1 VPDDVDDDLAQIT
14 LAGAVGDG
22 DGRWWSVEGALLGD
36 QRGDLLQ
43 GGRAGQLPELGGDVG
58 DLAGVGDV
66 AGVHPAGRAVDGHLR
81 PLAAVGQPAVVPGGD
96 QAGGERLEPGEGAE
110 VDPRALAHVEDV
122 PGDDAD
128 DTEIGPLERDAALDR
143 FTG

>member
-1 VPDDVDDDLAQIT
+1 MPPATITRALERRLDVSHAPAGSTGHREDVEPFPRQGVVGVPDDVDDDLAQIT

-58 DLAGVGDV
+58 DLAGVGDEI
-66 AGVHPAGRAVDGHLR
+66 GRA
-81 PLAAVGQPAVVPGGD
+81 
-96 QAGGERLEPGEGAE
+96 
-110 VDPRALAHVEDV
+110 HV
-122 PGDDAD
+122 
-128 DTEIGPLERDAALDR
+128 
-143 FTG
+143 